1 MNNNY
6 ILPSIDLLD
15 SEDNNDQNS
24 NITFRTIT
32 THIPKEYICSKLFL
46 PLGVD
51 NDGNTCYFDLS
62 KCSNVL
68 IGGATGSGK
77 SVFLNSIICSILM
90 RSFPSEVRL
99 LLIDTKK
106 LEFSNYNG
114 IPHLIT
120 PSISSPREASIGLY
134 KIVKEIEERCDIL
147 SHNNAKDIEEF
158 NKTTDIK
165 MPYIV
170 VIVDELFDIMSFYQ
184 NEIEDV
190 FRYITE
196 NGQKAGIH
204 MIISTQK
211 PSSKLIDIL
220 NAKND
225 LTRISFVATL
235 RDLSVAIGIK
245 VNEKPSAK
253 GGMLFR
259 PSGTDEVRKIKGPYI
274 SEEEILRLVDF
285 CILQGKN

>member
-15 SEDNNDQNS
+15 REDNNDSNS
-24 NITFRTIT
+24 NVTFKTATI
-32 THIPKEYICSKLFL
+32 HIPKEYMYNKLCL

-62 KCSNVL
+62 KCNNVL

-147 SHNNAKDIEEF
+147 SQNNAKDIEEF

-196 NGQKAGIH
+196 NGKKVGIH

-235 RDLSVAIGIK
+235 RDLSGTIGMK

-259 PSGTDEVRKIKGPYI
+259 PFGTDEVRKIKGPYI